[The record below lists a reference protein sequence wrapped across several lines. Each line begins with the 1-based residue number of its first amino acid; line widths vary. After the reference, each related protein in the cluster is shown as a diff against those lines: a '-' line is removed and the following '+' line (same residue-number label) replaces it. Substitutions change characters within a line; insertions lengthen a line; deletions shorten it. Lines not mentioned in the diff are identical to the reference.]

1 MYCCGGNHESVRA
14 WPVLSTISLQPMCG
28 FLQDLHGYSTG
39 TGKSFVIFGVFELIF
54 AGVKLCLKTL
64 FNTLSPDPI
73 NGFWQNLIHNTV
85 DS

>member
-1 MYCCGGNHESVRA
+1 M
-14 WPVLSTISLQPMCG
+14 SLFAHG
-28 FLQDLHGYSTG
+28 LFLALYPFNQCMDSYKACMDIALGR
-39 TGKSFVIFGVFELIF
+39 GKSFVIFGVFELIF
-54 AGVKLCLKTL
+54 AGVNLCLKTL